1 MKRVWE
7 IRFFT
12 VSFVMVVLAAALFC
26 VLFVEER
33 KRVATQEE
41 NISGLLD
48 WLRASDQS
56 RQKYYEGIAAERE
69 RYRQQMTDSKK
80 QYEDLTAQ
88 QPDLVK
94 AGQQQVTKVTTELV
108 PVQVPVTTTAPTATR
123 KTKTS

>member
-1 MKRVWE
+1 MKRTWE

-12 VSFVMVVLAAALFC
+12 VSFVLVILASALFC

-33 KRVATQEE
+33 KRVASQDE
-41 NISGLLD
+41 NLSGLLD
-48 WLRASDQS
+48 WLRASDRS
-56 RQKYYEGIAAERE
+56 RQKYYEGIAVERE
-69 RYRQQMTDSKK
+69 KYRQQMADSKK
-80 QYEDLTAQ
+80 QYDDLTGQ

-94 AGQQQVTKVTTELV
+94 AGQQQVTKVTTEVV